1 MGTGAQ
7 LAGAAVAT
15 AGVVMFAKR
24 SGKEMSSD
32 KPSWANKDMV
42 DYNKSAQQNATEML
56 NNKYGQG
63 KWQKIHKDE
72 FSTIV
77 KWITRKL
84 FYNR

>member
-1 MGTGAQ
+1 
-7 LAGAAVAT
+7 
-15 AGVVMFAKR
+15 
-24 SGKEMSSD
+24 
-32 KPSWANKDMV
+32 MV

-72 FSTIV
+72 FSKIV
-77 KWITRKL
+77 KWITRKF